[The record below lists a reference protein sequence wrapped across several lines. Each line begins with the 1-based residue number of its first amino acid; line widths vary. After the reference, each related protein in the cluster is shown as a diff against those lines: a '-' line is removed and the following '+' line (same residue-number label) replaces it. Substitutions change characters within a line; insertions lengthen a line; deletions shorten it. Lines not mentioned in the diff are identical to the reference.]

1 MKDEIFSSLQKASIK
16 IFPEFVG
23 NFQVTK
29 PQDSLHGD
37 WSSNIALI
45 MAKEMKKN
53 PRELAI
59 EIISALEGLD
69 YTEKVE
75 VAGAGFINI
84 YLKEDLFFSQIK
96 NYASGDFKG
105 LLLEKEPKKILLEYV
120 SSNPTGPIHVGHGR
134 SAAFGSALANL
145 LNVAGN
151 NVTQEYYVNDRGLQA
166 KTLGLSVF
174 IRMQELDN
182 KKIALPEGCY
192 AGEYIKDLA
201 IKAKKHFKGKYLV
214 KKDDN
219 LLFKTLDEWFEYV
232 DATYENFLELAN
244 YVIELQT
251 DEIKKDLEVFQVKYD
266 NWFNESSLY
275 EKDLIQKSIKNLN
288 NNEVEKKDGALWFK
302 STNYGDEKDRV
313 LIRDNEEPTYFAS
326 DIAYHKNKYERN
338 FDEIINIWG
347 ADHHGYIPRVKAS
360 IESLGLDSKKLK
372 TLLIQFVSLKEKG
385 QKVQMSTRSGEF
397 VELSNLIDE
406 VGVDAARYY
415 FLARKPEQALEF
427 DIDLA
432 KKTNKDNHVYYI
444 QYAHA
449 RICSIKKEL
458 KKRNIDFNLKESL
471 EKLSLLKET
480 EKEIIS
486 MVNGYPEILEQCYK
500 NNELHPLCFYLRD
513 LSSKFHSFYN
523 AEKIISDDKDYSDA
537 KIALSIAI
545 KEIINNGLRIL
556 GISCP
561 EAM

>member
-1 MKDEIFSSLQKASIK
+1 MEKNNYILNIEEFSLYLQAEKIFSEGTILLYKTVLERFFQFCSQNQNELVLPKTWRYSDIRVRDLEAFLATDKKENQRYH
-16 IFPEFVG
+16 ET
-23 NFQVTK
+23 QVT
-29 PQDSLHGD
+29 
-37 WSSNIALI
+37 
-45 MAKEMKKN
+45 
-53 PRELAI
+53 
-59 EIISALEGLD
+59 
-69 YTEKVE
+69 
-75 VAGAGFINI
+75 
-84 YLKEDLFFSQIK
+84 YLSGIRSFF
-96 NYASGDFKG
+96 
-105 LLLEKEPKKILLEYV
+105 
-120 SSNPTGPIHVGHGR
+120 R
-134 SAAFGSALANL
+134 
-145 LNVAGN
+145 
-151 NVTQEYYVNDRGLQA
+151 
-166 KTLGLSVF
+166 
-174 IRMQELDN
+174 
-182 KKIALPEGCY
+182 
-192 AGEYIKDLA
+192 
-201 IKAKKHFKGKYLV
+201 YLV
-214 KKDDN
+214 EKNFIETNPFQHYVLSRGFREMILIDD
-219 LLFKTLDEWFEYV
+219 
-232 DATYENFLELAN
+232 A
-244 YVIELQT
+244 IS
-251 DEIKKDLEVFQVKYD
+251 EIKKDLEVFQVKYD

-275 EKDLIQKSIKNLN
+275 EKGLIQKSIKNLKH
-288 NNEVEKKDGALWFK
+288 NEVEKKDGALWFK

-326 DIAYHKNKYERN
+326 DIAYHKNKYDRD

-360 IESLGLDSKKLK
+360 IESLGLEAKKLK

-397 VELSNLIDE
+397 VELSDLVDE
-406 VGVDAARYY
+406 VGIDSARYY

-449 RICSIKKEL
+449 RICSLKKEL
-458 KKRNIDFNLKESL
+458 KKRKIDFNLKESL

-486 MVNGYPEILEQCYK
+486 LVNGYPEILEQCYK

-523 AEKIISDDKDYSDA
+523 SEKIISDDKDYSDA

-545 KEIINNGLRIL
+545 KEIINNGLNIL

-561 EAM
+561 EKM

>member
-1 MKDEIFSSLQKASIK
+1 MKDKIFSSLQKASLK
-16 IFPEFVG
+16 ISPEFAG
-23 NFQVTK
+23 SFQVTK
-29 PQDSLHGD
+29 PQDSQHGD

-53 PRELAI
+53 PRELAV

-69 YTEKVE
+69 YSEKIE

-96 NYASGDFKG
+96 NYALGDFKG
-105 LLLEKEPKKILLEYV
+105 LLQEKEPKKILLEYV

-145 LNVAGN
+145 LKVAGN
-151 NVTQEYYVNDRGLQA
+151 KVTQEYYVNDRGLQA

-182 KKIALPEGCY
+182 KKIVLPEGCY

-201 IKAKKHFKGKYLV
+201 TKSKKHFKGKYLI
-214 KKDDN
+214 KNDDN
-219 LLFKTLDEWFEYV
+219 LFFETLNEWFEYV
-232 DATYENFLELAN
+232 DETYENFLELAN

-251 DEIKKDLEVFQVKYD
+251 EEIKKDLEVFRVKYD
-266 NWFNESSLY
+266 NWFKESSLY
-275 EKDLIQKSIKNLN
+275 EKDLIQKSIKNLK

-326 DIAYHKNKYERN
+326 DIAYHKDKYDRD

-360 IESLGLDSKKLK
+360 IESLGLDAKKLK

-397 VELSNLIDE
+397 VELSDLVDE
-406 VGVDAARYY
+406 VGIDSARYY

-449 RICSIKKEL
+449 RIFSIKKEL
-458 KKRNIDFNLKESL
+458 KKRKIDFNLKESL

-486 MVNGYPEILEQCYK
+486 LVNGYPEILEQCYK

-545 KEIINNGLRIL
+545 KEIINNGLNIL
-556 GISCP
+556 GIGCP
-561 EAM
+561 EKM

>member
-1 MKDEIFSSLQKASIK
+1 MKDEIFSSLQKASLK

-45 MAKEMKKN
+45 MAKELKKN

-59 EIISALEGLD
+59 EIISALEELD
-69 YTEKVE
+69 YSEKVD

-96 NYASGDFKG
+96 NYALGDFKG

-251 DEIKKDLEVFQVKYD
+251 DEIKKDLEVFQVQYD

-288 NNEVEKKDGALWFK
+288 DNEVEKKDGALWFK

-458 KKRNIDFNLKESL
+458 KKRKIDFNLKESL

-486 MVNGYPEILEQCYK
+486 LVNGYPEILEQCYK

-513 LSSKFHSFYN
+513 LSSRFHSFYN

-556 GISCP
+556 GIGCP
-561 EAM
+561 EKM

>member
-1 MKDEIFSSLQKASIK
+1 MKNEIFSSLQEVSLK
-16 IFPEFVG
+16 IFPEFKG
-23 NFQVTK
+23 KFQVNK

-37 WSSNIALI
+37 WTSNIALI
-45 MAKEMKKN
+45 MARQMKKN

-59 EIISALEGLD
+59 EIINSLGDLD
-69 YTEKVE
+69 YSEKIE

-84 YLKEDLFFSQIK
+84 YLKEDKFFSQIK
-96 NYASGDFKG
+96 NYALGNFNDLSV
-105 LLLEKEPKKILLEYV
+105 EKEPKTILLEYV

-145 LNVAGN
+145 LKVAGN
-151 NVTQEYYVNDRGLQA
+151 KVTQEYYVNDRGLQA

-174 IRMQELDN
+174 IRMQELNN
-182 KKIALPEGCY
+182 KMISLPEGCY

-201 IKAKKHFKGKYLV
+201 FKAQNHFKDKYIL
-214 KKDDN
+214 KDTDD
-219 LLFKTLDEWFEYV
+219 LFFETLNDWFEYI
-232 DATYENFLELAN
+232 DSTYENFSELSN
-244 YVIELQT
+244 YVIDLQT
-251 DEIKKDLEVFQVKYD
+251 DEIKKDLEVFQVEYD

-275 EKDLIQKSIKNLN
+275 EKGLIQKSIKNLK
-288 NNEVEKKDGALWFK
+288 NNEIEKKDGALWFK

-326 DIAYHKNKYERN
+326 DIAYHEDKFKRN
-338 FDEIINIWG
+338 YDEIINIWG
-347 ADHHGYIPRVKAS
+347 ADHHGYIPRVMAS
-360 IESLGLDSKKLK
+360 IESLGLDSRKLK

-397 VELSNLIDE
+397 VELSQLVNE
-406 VGVDAARYY
+406 VGIDSARYY

-458 KKRNIDFNLKESL
+458 EKRKINFDLKASLKKLNLLKES
-471 EKLSLLKET
+471 

-486 MVNGYPEILEQCYK
+486 LVNGYPEIIEQCYK

-523 AEKIISDDKDYSDA
+523 AEKIISEDKDYSDA
-537 KIALSIAI
+537 KIALSTAI
-545 KEIINNGLRIL
+545 KEIINNGLKIL
-556 GISCP
+556 GINCP
-561 EAM
+561 EKM

>member
-1 MKDEIFSSLQKASIK
+1 MKNEIFNSLQEASLK
-16 IFPEFVG
+16 IFPQFSG

-45 MAKEMKKN
+45 MAKQMKRN

-59 EIISALEGLD
+59 DIINSLEDLD
-69 YTEKVE
+69 YSEKIE

-84 YLKEDLFFSQIK
+84 FLKEDIFFSQIK
-96 NYASGDFKG
+96 NYALGNFKD
-105 LLLEKEPKKILLEYV
+105 LLLERKPKKILLEYV

-145 LNVAGN
+145 LKVAGN
-151 NVTQEYYVNDRGLQA
+151 KVTQEYYVNDRGLQA
-166 KTLGLSVF
+166 KTLGLSVLL
-174 IRMQELDN
+174 RMQELKN

-201 IKAKKHFKGKYLV
+201 IKAQKHFKEKYILIEA
-214 KKDDN
+214 DN
-219 LLFKTLDEWFEYV
+219 LSFETLSEWFEYI
-232 DATYENFLELAN
+232 DASYENFIELSN
-244 YVIELQT
+244 YVINLQT
-251 DEIKKDLEVFQVKYD
+251 NEIKKDLKAFQVEYD
-266 NWFNESSLY
+266 SWFRESSLY
-275 EKDLIQKSIKNLN
+275 EKDLIQKSIENLKND
-288 NNEVEKKDGALWFK
+288 EIEKKDGALWFK
-302 STNYGDEKDRV
+302 SSIYGDEKDRV

-326 DIAYHKNKYERN
+326 DVAYHENKFKRN
-338 FDEIINIWG
+338 YDEIINIWG

-360 IESLGLDSKKLK
+360 IESLGLDSRKLK
-372 TLLIQFVSLKEKG
+372 TLLIQFVSLLEKG

-397 VELSNLIDE
+397 VELSQLVDE
-406 VGVDAARYY
+406 VGVDSARYY
-415 FLARKPEQALEF
+415 FLARKPEQSLEF

-458 KKRNIDFNLKESL
+458 EKRKIDFDLKGAL
-471 EKLSLLKET
+471 EKLNLLKEN

-486 MVNGYPEILEQCYK
+486 LVNGYPEILEQCYK

-523 AEKIISDDKDYSDA
+523 AEKIISDDKAYSDA

-545 KEIINNGLRIL
+545 KEIINNGLNIL

-561 EAM
+561 EVM

>member
-1 MKDEIFSSLQKASIK
+1 MIK
-16 IFPEFVG
+16 
-23 NFQVTK
+23 
-29 PQDSLHGD
+29 
-37 WSSNIALI
+37 
-45 MAKEMKKN
+45 
-53 PRELAI
+53 
-59 EIISALEGLD
+59 
-69 YTEKVE
+69 
-75 VAGAGFINI
+75 
-84 YLKEDLFFSQIK
+84 
-96 NYASGDFKG
+96 
-105 LLLEKEPKKILLEYV
+105 
-120 SSNPTGPIHVGHGR
+120 
-134 SAAFGSALANL
+134 
-145 LNVAGN
+145 
-151 NVTQEYYVNDRGLQA
+151 
-166 KTLGLSVF
+166 
-174 IRMQELDN
+174 
-182 KKIALPEGCY
+182 
-192 AGEYIKDLA
+192 
-201 IKAKKHFKGKYLV
+201 
-214 KKDDN
+214 
-219 LLFKTLDEWFEYV
+219 
-232 DATYENFLELAN
+232 
-244 YVIELQT
+244 LQT
-251 DEIKKDLEVFQVKYD
+251 EEIKKDLEVFQVKYD

-275 EKDLIQKSIKNLN
+275 EKDLIQKSIKNLK
-288 NNEVEKKDGALWFK
+288 NNEVERKDGALWFK
-302 STNYGDEKDRV
+302 SSNYGDEKDRV

-326 DIAYHKNKYERN
+326 DIAYHKDKYERN

-406 VGVDAARYY
+406 VGIDSARYY

-458 KKRNIDFNLKESL
+458 KKRKIDFNLKESL

-486 MVNGYPEILEQCYK
+486 LVNGYPEILEQCYK

-545 KEIINNGLRIL
+545 KEIINNGLKIL

-561 EAM
+561 ESM